1 MKGERVQALDREFSL
16 TTAWITPL
24 VLAAGFFLL
33 SLVLLST
40 TYFRDTIDFA
50 IIIERSIDPSEL
62 FNPHHLLYLPTAR
75 LNFDLWKLLGYT
87 GSSILPSQ
95 ILSLL
100 AGTAAVLLAY
110 RTVSKIVRTPVVALW
125 LTVLMGFSYA
135 LWAYAMQG
143 MPYVFTFAFGLLFFS
158 QLINTTRTPALK
170 QAGFLGLSHALLT
183 LFHQS
188 TLMLFPIAL
197 LAFFIVRQNET
208 RREQLTRAALYA
220 VTYFGLVGGAYLIV
234 MFGVLHLTNFH
245 DMYIYLTA
253 YIQDAGN
260 QVRGIGVLQP
270 SRFGMGIFGLGNTVL
285 GETFLIELLSRTS
298 IFQAFIVSTLT
309 GWTQPLSNS
318 IPLPLLLLLTAVFV
332 LVVAGFVFAFVH
344 FLRNWKRIW
353 SNYKVVLILAGVWF
367 LILGLFAEYYYPENR
382 QQWIP
387 ASVSFWMLMAVI
399 LDDLIQHGTLPRTTQ
414 GRNWFVGVLAMF
426 VLALNLFGSMVPAH
440 IPENNLNLTVAE
452 WMRGL
457 VQPGDIVV
465 ASEAG
470 DLKHVTAYIHY
481 YTGDLV
487 YATRGIFINDNGAQ
501 YNYYVES
508 IQKTMAAHKQVY
520 VLGEVFDRS
529 LVIPELS
536 KYSGLPS
543 DQVLDRVNSLF
554 TGYQLVP
561 VSRPGAPI
569 TIYQLMASSASVPAS
584 ATP

>member
-158 QLINTTRTPALK
+158 QLINTTRTPALQ
-170 QAGFLGLSHALLT
+170 QAVFLGLSHALLT

-197 LAFFIVRQNET
+197 LAFFIVRQNGT

-285 GETFLIELLSRTS
+285 GETFLMELLARTPL
-298 IFQAFIVSTLT
+298 FQTLMVTTLT
-309 GWTQPLSNS
+309 GWTQPVSDAL
-318 IPLPLLLLLTAVFV
+318 PLPLLLLLLGIFV
-332 LVVAGFVFAFVH
+332 LVVAGILFCVVH
-344 FLRNWKRIW
+344 FLRNWRRLW
-353 SNYKVVLILAGVWF
+353 SNYTLVFILAGAWF
-367 LILGLFAEYYYPENR
+367 LILGMFAEYYYPENR

-387 ASVSFWMLMAVI
+387 ATVPFWMLLGVV
-399 LDDLIQHGTLPRTTQ
+399 LDDLLEHGSLPRTSQ
-414 GRNWFVGVLAMF
+414 GRGWFLAVLAMF

-440 IPENNLNLTVAE
+440 IPQDNTDLQVAE
-452 WMRGL
+452 WMHG
-457 VQPGDIVV
+457 VSQPGDLVL

-470 DLKHVTAYIHY
+470 DLKHATAYIEY
-481 YTGDLV
+481 FSGNTVL
-487 YATRGIFINDNGAQ
+487 ATRGLF
-501 YNYYVES
+501 VES
-508 IQKTMAAHKQVY
+508 NVDQQQYFSDMIRKTLADGRRVY
-520 VLGEVFDRS
+520 VLGEVFDQS

-536 KYSGLPS
+536 KYSGLS
-543 DQVLDRVNSLF
+543 AQQVESKVNSLF
-554 TGYQLVP
+554 QGYRLVP
-561 VSRPGAPI
+561 VSQPSPPV
-569 TIYQLMASSASVPAS
+569 TVYQLVLQTAINQP
-584 ATP
+584 